1 MRSVFTKR
9 VSYATFDVI
18 AESTRGPRARQRLS
32 GGAKT
37 VSHSSEATVR
47 IGAVDIG
54 TNSVRLLVADVDE
67 RERLRTA
74 HRMGEISRLGEGL
87 DRTGSIDEAAA
98 ARTLECLERFVHEA
112 EYSGASRIRVAG
124 TNAFRVAANGQ
135 EIACR
140 FSDRVGYPVEV
151 LTGEE
156 EARLVFLA
164 VLSGLAP
171 QTGCSIVVD
180 IGGGSTEVISG
191 EGETGTHV
199 ISLELG
205 CVRLTERLIRDD
217 PPIDDELGAVRAHVQ
232 EVFREKLGSFDPG
245 TLARAIGVGGTVTA
259 FGALDLSLVKYDP
272 SRIENHY
279 LTRSRIESISK
290 HLCSIPLAQRRDLA
304 GVSRGRADIIPAG
317 AIILSEFAGRFD
329 LPGIFVSTRGLRY
342 GLVLSEARRNFRGA
356 GTDQAART

>member
-1 MRSVFTKR
+1 
-9 VSYATFDVI
+9 
-18 AESTRGPRARQRLS
+18 
-32 GGAKT
+32 
-37 VSHSSEATVR
+37 
-47 IGAVDIG
+47 VDIG

-98 ARTLECLERFVHEA
+98 SRTLECLERFVHEA
-112 EYSGASRIRVAG
+112 EYRGSSRIRVAG
-124 TNAFRVAANGQ
+124 TNAFRVAANGL
-135 EIACR
+135 EVASR
-140 FSDRVGYPVEV
+140 FSDRIGYPVEV

-171 QTGCSIVVD
+171 QPGRSIVVD

-191 EGETGTHV
+191 ESESGTQV

-205 CVRLTERLIRDD
+205 CVRLTERLIHQD
-217 PPIDDELGAVRAHVQ
+217 PPGESELHALREHVRD
-232 EVFREKLGSFDPG
+232 VFREKLGAFDPG
-245 TLARAIGVGGTVTA
+245 EIGRAIGVGGTVTA
-259 FGALDLSLVKYDP
+259 FGALDLNLVKYDP

-279 LTRSRIESISK
+279 LSRTRIDSISK
-290 HLCSIPLAQRRDLA
+290 HLCSIPLSQRRDLA

-317 AIILSEFAGRFD
+317 AIILGEFADRFD
-329 LPGIFVSTRGLRY
+329 LPGVYVSTRGLRY
-342 GLVLSEARRNFRGA
+342 GLVLSEARKAFRGA
-356 GTDQAART
+356 GQTARA

>member
-1 MRSVFTKR
+1 MVSVFTKSE
-9 VSYATFDVI
+9 SYATVGVI
-18 AESTRGPRARQRLS
+18 AESTEVRAHERLS
-32 GGAKT
+32 GGATT
-37 VSHSSEATVR
+37 VSHSSEPTVR

-67 RERLRTA
+67 KERLRTA

-124 TNAFRVAANGQ
+124 TNAFRVAANGR
-135 EIACR
+135 EIAAR

-171 QTGCSIVVD
+171 QPGRSIVVD

-191 EGETGTHV
+191 EGETGTQL

-205 CVRLTERLIRDD
+205 CVRLTERLIQGD
-217 PPIDDELGAVRAHVQ
+217 PPAEAELGAVRAHVLD
-232 EVFREKLGSFDPG
+232 VFREKLAAFDLGSIS
-245 TLARAIGVGGTVTA
+245 RAIGVGGTVTA
-259 FGALDLSLVKYDP
+259 FGALDLGLVKYDP

-279 LTRSRIESISK
+279 LTRARIDSISK

-317 AIILSEFAGRFD
+317 AIILGEFAARFD
-329 LPGIFVSTRGLRY
+329 LPGIYVSTRGLRY
-342 GLVLSEARRNFRGA
+342 GLVLNEARKTFRGA
-356 GTDQAART
+356 GQAAGA